1 MLATVSFVFGV
12 LLAIIVLALTRRREV
27 EVSRPA
33 SKPTALGWWTL
44 VFGLIAVTAFALA
57 AWLTPGGNIPGL
69 GLNLISIA
77 FAFAAVLVGVGN
89 LMRRDRHWPT
99 WVGLGAGLVPAVFW
113 VAFAV
118 GNILGLG
125 E

>member
-1 MLATVSFVFGV
+1 MLATVSFVFGI
-12 LLAIIVLALTRRREV
+12 LLAIIVLALARRQEAQ
-27 EVSRPA
+27 VSGLA
-33 SKPTALGWWTL
+33 SKPTGLGWWTFA
-44 VFGLIAVTAFALA
+44 FGLVAVTAFALA
-57 AWLTPGGNIPGL
+57 AWLTPAGNIL

-77 FAFAAVLVGVGN
+77 FAFAAVLVGVGA